1 MSTSTNTTRTRSR
14 SPPSTNMI
22 RQQRKTNELRSRSKS
37 PSNRNSYNNNDNN
50 PASTHS
56 QQLKRG
62 RRPPT
67 NHDNRGR
74 NRSVSPQIRPRSRSR
89 ARSMDPASNQR
100 RARSMSPTTMK
111 RGRNK
116 NPSGR
121 RGADR
126 SLKTAARGRSVDRI
140 GGKEYPIQQHPLQK
154 QKKQNRSQRLYRSLR
169 SISEKKE
176 LTWCKL
182 TQYIIPIFIM
192 ICASVGLVFATGNG
206 TIITDTL
213 GGFINSELDDPYS
226 DGEAPHWPQ
235 DGKGLKAKIINELSD
250 EWQTSFALA
259 IADWNDGQPDAV
271 DIFEE
276 IGTYTPNCEAPDGK
290 IIVCNGDYGETK
302 WRGINEAIT
311 DYQGEIVSTT
321 ARMNDYYLSKMDSG
335 AWQYTMCHELG
346 HALGL
351 GHTDED
357 FDNEDLG
364 NCMDYT
370 NNLDFSKHPDTMNY
384 ETLLLLYGPIS
395 GQRRQMRMR
404 MRKIKDTHHHNS
416 NEVTAITITLANKN
430 TDTSD
435 MSLPR
440 HDTGSSSSDN
450 DDIDIAVVHSTVPDH
465 IRTKKKEVV
474 EKLLND
480 RRDDG
485 SHNFHERDGW
495 KLIHRKLHGEEYEIY
510 LGEGY
515 KVRIQLL
522 LV

>member
-1 MSTSTNTTRTRSR
+1 M
-14 SPPSTNMI
+14 M
-22 RQQRKTNELRSRSKS
+22 RQQSKTNELRSRSKS
-37 PSNRNSYNNNDNN
+37 PGNQNSYNNNNNN

-62 RRPPT
+62 RRPPS

-74 NRSVSPQIRPRSRSR
+74 NRSVSPQIPLRSRSR

-100 RARSMSPTTMK
+100 QMQHQNQPQRQNQHQKNQQQHQNIRRARSMSPTAMR
-111 RGRNK
+111 RGRNM

-126 SLKTAARGRSVDRI
+126 PPNDYRSKSQSINTAARGRSIDRS
-140 GGKEYPIQQHPLQK
+140 GGQHPLQK
-154 QKKQNRSQRLYRSLR
+154 QKDGNRSQRLYRSLR

-206 TIITDTL
+206 SIITDTL

-235 DGKGLKAKIINELSD
+235 DGKGLKATIINELSD
-250 EWQTSFALA
+250 EWQTTFALA

-290 IIVCNGDYGETK
+290 IMVCNGDYGETK

-395 GQRRQMRMR
+395 GQSRQMRMR
-404 MRKIKDTHHHNS
+404 MRKIKDTHHRNS
-416 NEVTAITITLANKN
+416 NK
-430 TDTSD
+430 SD

-440 HDTGSSSSDN
+440 YDTGSSSSDN

-515 KVRIQLL
+515 KVRIQFL

>member
-1 MSTSTNTTRTRSR
+1 
-14 SPPSTNMI
+14 
-22 RQQRKTNELRSRSKS
+22 
-37 PSNRNSYNNNDNN
+37 
-50 PASTHS
+50 
-56 QQLKRG
+56 
-62 RRPPT
+62 
-67 NHDNRGR
+67 
-74 NRSVSPQIRPRSRSR
+74 
-89 ARSMDPASNQR
+89 
-100 RARSMSPTTMK
+100 
-111 RGRNK
+111 
-116 NPSGR
+116 
-121 RGADR
+121 
-126 SLKTAARGRSVDRI
+126 
-140 GGKEYPIQQHPLQK
+140 
-154 QKKQNRSQRLYRSLR
+154 
-169 SISEKKE
+169 
-176 LTWCKL
+176 
-182 TQYIIPIFIM
+182 M

-235 DGKGLKAKIINELSD
+235 DGKGLKATIINELSD

-276 IGTYTPNCEAPDGK
+276 IGTYTPNCEAYDGK

-311 DYQGEIVSTT
+311 DYQGEILSTT

-395 GQRRQMRMR
+395 RRISGLR
-404 MRKIKDTHHHNS
+404 NGY
-416 NEVTAITITLANKN
+416 NK
-430 TDTSD
+430 SD